1 MPRPVLMLR
10 LPGGGRSPPPGC
22 AAQAGPAARPL
33 LTRRIDGGRGCHLAG
48 RDRRAGRGRGRGP
61 GAGQRRRG
69 RATQRKV
76 RAVLPALPRSES
88 APRSCP
94 RCSPRPARSP
104 LLRAH
109 PRLLPSRAS
118 SGFSLCGAV
127 GVPGP
132 RLPGPSRSTAR
143 LGPAGSGTPSSPRR
157 CPGWRSLRT
166 PFYAFA
172 GSPGVGDTAPR
183 GAVPRRRSEWAS
195 DPFECRGQLASET
208 KASQYCHLAC
218 QGRATGLPGSPA
230 RAVEEGLREGAQ
242 KCARPPSL

>member
-1 MPRPVLMLR
+1 MPGGTGA
-10 LPGGGRSPPPGC
+10 PGGGG
-22 AAQAGPAARPL
+22 
-33 LTRRIDGGRGCHLAG
+33 DG
-48 RDRRAGRGRGRGP
+48 DP
-61 GAGQRRRG
+61 G
-69 RATQRKV
+69 RA
-76 RAVLPALPRSES
+76 S
-88 APRSCP
+88 AAAAAPHKGRCG
-94 RCSPRPARSP
+94 RCSPRSRALRAPRAPARAAP
-104 LLRAH
+104 RA
-109 PRLLPSRAS
+109 PRAPRSSARTRAS
-118 SGFSLCGAV
+118 SLPGPPPGSVFV
-127 GVPGP
+127 VRWGVPGP

-143 LGPAGSGTPSSPRR
+143 LGPAGSGTPSNPRR

-172 GSPGVGDTAPR
+172 GSPGVGDTSPR